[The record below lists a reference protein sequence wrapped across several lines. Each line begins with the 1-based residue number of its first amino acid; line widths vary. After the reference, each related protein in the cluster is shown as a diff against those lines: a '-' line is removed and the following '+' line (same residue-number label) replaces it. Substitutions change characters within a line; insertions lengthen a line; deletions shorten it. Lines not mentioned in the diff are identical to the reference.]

1 VPVPSRTK
9 RGRSR
14 GQSMVEFVLVLPI
27 MLILLAAAIDL
38 GRLFY
43 AYVAVENA
51 AKEGAFYGA
60 RSPLCS
66 SSANASCADPNNV
79 VWHVENEAPNIGDQF
94 STTVA
99 CRTPAGALVQPI
111 NDCLDGYTYQVTVT
125 YPFKLITPIL
135 GSIVNQN
142 LTLGSTSQATVISDA
157 FDPSGLELLIWVD
170 NTGADNA
177 VDIASACSQAEA
189 ATSPNFYFAPCQ
201 DSTNVDNYLKFLE
214 GTSVNYKVRVRNT
227 GNLALTGIRYAWQEN
242 GSNIASQG
250 NCATLPT
257 AIGVGAAPSYCAF
270 SRSAVA
276 SNPVD
281 GIATHVISGTA
292 QGTAQSLPTGLSN
305 GSAATNVVPAA
316 KLSVTLRAAQYRLG
330 GTGNGLLGNAQYANG
345 NMTLNRNA
353 TSPLPEIQTPTA
365 WFQLTVVNQG
375 GTADN
380 FTVTVTQQGSQIS
393 IPCTP
398 PATLAPGDA
407 FVCIFPRTLT
417 ATQAYA
423 FSATASATGS
433 LLVGGTQR
441 NVTVTTATCS
451 ASQRVIPNLV
461 DTLTPS
467 ADGSNKTV
475 GQAKSTWT
483 AAGLT
488 STPATTPPGATNGQS
503 AITQNRLA
511 YTCMNANTSVNIG
524 AQ

>member
-1 VPVPSRTK
+1 
-9 RGRSR
+9 
-14 GQSMVEFVLVLPI
+14 MVEFVLVLPI

-43 AYVAVENA
+43 AFVAVENA

-79 VWHVENEAPNIGDQF
+79 VWHVENEAPNIGHQF

-125 YPFKLITPIL
+125 YPFQLITPIL
-135 GSIVNQN
+135 GSIVNKN

-157 FDPSGLELLIWVD
+157 FDPSGLELLMWVN

-201 DSTNVDNYLKFLE
+201 DSTNTDNYLQYLE
-214 GTSVNYKVRVRNT
+214 GATVSYKVRVRNT
-227 GNLALTGIRYAWQEN
+227 GNIPLTGITYAWQEN

-250 NCATLPT
+250 NCATLPG
-257 AIGVGAAPSYCAF
+257 AIGVGAAPSYCIF
-270 SRSAVA
+270 SRPAVA
-276 SNPVD
+276 SNPVN
-281 GIATHVISGTA
+281 GIADHIVSGTA

-305 GSAATNVVPAA
+305 GSATIKVVPAA
-316 KLSVTLRAAQYRLG
+316 KLAVTLRASQYRLG
-330 GTGNGLLGNAQYANG
+330 GSGNGLLGNAQYANG

-380 FTVTVTQQGSQIS
+380 FSVTVTQQGSPIAT
-393 IPCTP
+393 PCTP
-398 PATLAPGDA
+398 PATLAPGGA

-451 ASQRVIPNLV
+451 GSQRVIPNLV

-475 GQAKSTWT
+475 AQARATWT
-483 AAGLT
+483 AAGFT
-488 STPATTPPGATNGQS
+488 SIPATTPPGAPITQT